1 MVDLLPIERLTKP
14 NPSSQELLGYSRS
27 IKPLIFY
34 LTEYNKSNLTVLFWT
49 KDLYIIIYA
58 KTSDTESLKS
68 ILSEPLRGT
77 CAHAFTKQQTSEFQS
92 QSLAHSVNPLLKT
105 NATTWLSHW
114 HNGKF

>member
-1 MVDLLPIERLTKP
+1 MVDLLPIGRLTKP
-14 NPSSQELLGYSRS
+14 NPSGQELLGYSRS
-27 IKPLIFY
+27 IKPPIFY
-34 LTEYNKSNLTVLFWT
+34 LTEYSKSNLTGLFWT

-92 QSLAHSVNPLLKT
+92 QSLAHSANPLLKT